1 MARRKKVKPTDPKVF
16 FGLLGAAGI
25 IWVVVQVLPQV
36 SRVSSAELG
45 IVVLVGGAV
54 ALAFPVVR
62 HLRRAASRRAL
73 YQKSQGIVAQKIS
86 SLVRR
91 KAQLVTPDAYGKPQ
105 FEKWGK
111 ELDHFITQHIGPSL
125 TQDERAELQ
134 REGPTFV
141 NWIDANVVAAMM
153 NQPVFQAFSD
163 SMTPTEFEN
172 FCANELRQSGWNA
185 RVTQQSRDQG
195 ADVIAELGHLRI
207 VLQCKLWSQPVG
219 NKAVQEAVAARQHE
233 RASYGIVVTNNR
245 YTPAA
250 EQLASTT
257 GTLLLHY
264 GDLRNLHSLLNRRQV

>member
-1 MARRKKVKPTDPKVF
+1 MARRKKGKLTDPKVF
-16 FGLLGAAGI
+16 FGLLGVAGV
-25 IWVVVQVLPQV
+25 IWAIVQILQQV
-36 SRVSSAELG
+36 SRVSSAEIG
-45 IVVLVGGAV
+45 IVVLVGGAA

-73 YQKSQGIVAQKIS
+73 YQKSQAIVAQKIS

-91 KAQLVTPDAYGKPQ
+91 RAQLVTPDAYGKPQ

-111 ELDHFITQHIGPSL
+111 ELDHFITQHIGPL

-163 SMTPTEFEN
+163 SMTPTEFED

-219 NKAVQEAVAARQHE
+219 NKAVQEAAAARQHE
-233 RASYGIVVTNNR
+233 QASYGIVVTNNR

-264 GDLRNLHSLLNRRQV
+264 GDLRNLQNLLHQRQV